1 MSDLDAQTILNLTG
15 ALAHHLAADYAR
27 RYELPL
33 SGGPEW
39 AQYEAQLTG
48 NLAPGV
54 VAFITRLSAAV
65 PADYDLLPALKRFF
79 DSPQTAAALNRTA
92 AGEVDGAQ
100 AVAEAFLAA
109 GIAPDI
115 LARSD
120 FDEAL
125 AAWAAASAEVAPLDA
140 FANPTYQQ
148 ATQLH
153 QQQTATPPPSYLRQ
167 AMAALVDALARDG
180 LSRIVDGEVLAAD
193 GYTLLFSWRPQH
205 AGRDDLA
212 ESAGP
217 EEPAAAEPQDAGE
230 SGGLESIGEIIEE
243 VAAEPPTL
251 PPAPEPPPAVA
262 PAPGPPAPTPHPP
275 APAAIV
281 PLRLDAA
288 APPQVT
294 TGLPFDL
301 LVAVRR
307 ADSPPLSAPADL
319 SLRDSAPFAA
329 VMPAG
334 ALFLALRIQVA
345 APDCDI
351 HGGDTRPVRLLPGQD
366 GPTVYFQ
373 LTPRRPG
380 PLRVVITVYQE
391 TDWIGSTRLRTEA
404 GGTTAPA
411 AGMTAA
417 PRAGLVM
424 TTVSQPL
431 AEGEVNLKTLRDALD
446 SGYSDS
452 ELRDLCL
459 ELNLDYEDLPGEGQ
473 AAKARELVLF
483 CKRRGLLAALVERVM
498 RDRPHLLVH

>member
-15 ALAHHLAADYAR
+15 SLAHHLAADYAR
-27 RYELPL
+27 RFELPL

-65 PADYDLLPALKRFF
+65 PPDYDLLSPLQRFF
-79 DSPQTAAALNRTA
+79 ENPQTAAALGRYA
-92 AGEVDGAQ
+92 AGEPDGAQ
-100 AVAEAFLAA
+100 AVADAFLAA
-109 GIAPDI
+109 GIDPDA

-125 AAWAAASAEVAPLDA
+125 AAWAAASAEVARRTALT
-140 FANPTYQQ
+140 NITYQQ
-148 ATQLH
+148 NAQLY
-153 QQQTATPPPSYLRQ
+153 QSTATRPTGALL
-167 AMAALVDALARDG
+167 AEMAALVDALARDG
-180 LSRIVDGEVLAAD
+180 LSRIVDGEILAAD
-193 GYTLLFSWRPQH
+193 GYSILFSWRRRH
-205 AGRDDLA
+205 AHRDDYA
-212 ESAGP
+212 ESVGP
-217 EEPAAAEPQDAGE
+217 EEPLAAEPQMAGE
-230 SGGLESIGEIIEE
+230 NGGLESIGE
-243 VAAEPPTL
+243 VSGEPP
-251 PPAPEPPPAVA
+251 PEPPP
-262 PAPGPPAPTPHPP
+262 PPPPPPPAPPALEPLPPPPAPQPP
-275 APAAIV
+275 APAAVV

-294 TGLPFDL
+294 VGLPFDL

-319 SLRDSAPFAA
+319 TLRDSAPFAA
-329 VMPAG
+329 VMPAE

-380 PLRVVITVYQE
+380 PLSVVITVYQE

-404 GGTTAPA
+404 GGTAAPV
-411 AGMTAA
+411 AGLATA

-431 AEGEVNLKTLRDALD
+431 AQGEINLKTLRDALD
-446 SGYSDS
+446 NSYSDG

-498 RDRPHLLVH
+498 RDRPHVLVN